1 VNVNRDKFMNVQKAL
16 AFAEKQLNEG
26 KGNIRIITSK
36 SKLAKRYNIEDE
48 WVLVRYW

>member
-1 VNVNRDKFMNVQKAL
+1 MNVSRDKFVNISKAL
-16 AFAEKQLNEG
+16 AFAEKQVKEG

-36 SKLAKRYNIEDE
+36 SKLAKRYNVEGE

>member
-1 VNVNRDKFMNVQKAL
+1 MNVSRNKFVNIQKAL
-16 AFAEKQLNEG
+16 AFAERQLKEG

-36 SKLAKRYNIEDE
+36 SKLAKRYNVEGE

>member
-1 VNVNRDKFMNVQKAL
+1 MNVSRDKFVNCQKAL
-16 AFAEKQLNEG
+16 AFAESQLKEG

-36 SKLAKRYNIEDE
+36 SKLAKRYGIEGE